1 MAVRATQYCKS
12 NEILIDYAVNRL
24 MMRDF
29 VIKRMDSQ
37 ERESSK
43 NIKKKEEEMI
53 LFILKK
59 LKSDIV
65 DDPESLGCFIYTFE
79 ILGKSNESKQLTD
92 KSIEKLSYLP
102 GKINQKDLV
111 KHWNRLIASKLSYL
125 DRLDILKKMRKEGI
139 QPDVVT
145 YSTLIAKAP
154 DYEAAKSWVEAME
167 EEGIQP
173 DVVTYSTLI
182 AKAPNYEA
190 AKSWVEAMEEEGIQ
204 PDVVTYNTLFSDN
217 LFNVS
222 ADDLLKW
229 YLDQKSHPEEPIQA
243 ALAFY
248 RNYKLIDQALRLTL
262 DYPHLPAAR
271 KILKIFSQKA
281 LSYFEN
287 LLQHN
292 PQHPNANY
300 SLGITL
306 MELKRFNEAQPY
318 LKKALKLARASPRKA
333 MIKEWLRQIEQNNN
347 S

>member
-125 DRLDILKKMRKEGI
+125 DRLDILKKMRK
-139 QPDVVT
+139 
-145 YSTLIAKAP
+145 
-154 DYEAAKSWVEAME
+154 
-167 EEGIQP
+167 EGIQP